1 MEQLSVNQIFR
12 GLETGKP
19 LIHQITNNVTIND
32 CANATLA
39 IGASP
44 VMATS
49 IEEVEAMAGLADA
62 LVINFGTITADM
74 YESMVLAGKAANR
87 KGIPVVF
94 DPVGVGATPYRTQ
107 KAMDYMKK
115 VKVDIVRG
123 NGTEVYALIGGQ
135 ANTRGVDAGELSLT
149 HTELAKLA
157 AEKLNAV
164 IVISGKHDAI
174 SDGTRV
180 AEIEN
185 GDIWLTAVTGT
196 GCMTTSLIAS
206 CAGVSEDY
214 FSAAVVGM
222 GVMSLAGERA
232 RRKISDG
239 EGIGT
244 FKVKLM
250 DEIFTM
256 NETVWE
262 REVILR

>member
-1 MEQLSVNQIFR
+1 MEQINVSSIFKL
-12 GLETGKP
+12 LETGKP

-49 IEEVEAMAGLADA
+49 LEEVEAMAGLADG
-62 LVINFGTITADM
+62 LVINFGTITSSM
-74 YESMVLAGKAANR
+74 YESMVRAGKAANR

-94 DPVGVGATPYRTQ
+94 DPVGVGATSFRTQ
-107 KAMDYMKK
+107 RAMDFLKE

-123 NGTEVYALIGGQ
+123 NGTEVLALIGGK
-135 ANTRGVDAGELSLT
+135 ANTRGVDAGELSLASAD
-149 HTELAKLA
+149 LAKLA
-157 AEKLNAV
+157 AEKLNAIV
-164 IVISGKHDAI
+164 VISGKQDHI

-180 AEIEN
+180 AEIDN
-185 GDIWLTAVTGT
+185 GDIWLTSVTGT
-196 GCMTTSLIAS
+196 GCMTTALIAS
-206 CAGVSEDY
+206 CAGVTKDY

-232 RRKISDG
+232 KGRMKEG

-250 DEIFTM
+250 DEIFLM
-256 NETVWE
+256 DDSVWE
-262 REVILR
+262 REVQLR